1 MPADLH
7 ILVVEDHV
15 LLRME
20 LVDFLTRPG
29 WQVRGV
35 DDGLALDEALREGVP
50 DIAVVDLNLPG
61 EDGLSIYRRLRA
73 ALPEVG
79 IVLLTARVMS
89 SDRASGYLHGAD
101 VYLTKPAN
109 VHELEAVIQNLGRRV
124 QRLSV
129 PAWTLDLRA
138 QTLGA
143 ADGPWLHLTPTEAR
157 LLSELSF
164 APDQCLESDVLASRL
179 AGLQGSVSRENLAVM
194 ISRLRRKM
202 AQTLG
207 ADEVIKASRGHGY
220 RLSRPVVVRAAGG

>member
-1 MPADLH
+1 MPSDLH

-29 WQVRGV
+29 WRVRGV
-35 DDGLALDEALREGVP
+35 DDGMAMDEALRDGIP

-61 EDGLSIYRRLRA
+61 EDGLSICRRLRA

-124 QRLSV
+124 QRLSQ
-129 PAWTLDLRA
+129 PTWTLDIQAL
-138 QTLGA
+138 TLGSNCGA
-143 ADGPWLHLTPTEAR
+143 VLHLTQPEAR
-157 LLSELSF
+157 LLYELSF
-164 APDQCLESDVLASRL
+164 APEQCLESDVLASRL
-179 AGLQGSVSRENLAVM
+179 HGAQGLVTRENLAVM
-194 ISRLRRKM
+194 ISRLRRKILQDL
-202 AQTLG
+202 A
-207 ADEVIKASRGHGY
+207 ADDVIKASRGYGY
-220 RLSRPVVVRAAGG
+220 KLSRPVVVVS